1 MELGTGSHAQVVVLV
16 PAHNEEG
23 ALPAALDSLWRQTR
37 RPDRVIVVADNCT
50 DGTVAVAT
58 GAGAE
63 VFETVGNVDKK
74 AGGLNQALS
83 ILLEILTP
91 ADRVLVM
98 DADGVLAPRFVETA
112 LRELGDV
119 SVGAVGGVFW
129 GEPGHG
135 LIGELQRNEYA
146 RYARD
151 IDRKRGRAM
160 VLTGTA
166 TLHRVDLLARVA
178 EARGHALPGPAGLVY
193 DTTALTEDNE
203 ITLAIKTLGYRCV
216 SPADCWV
223 VTEVMPS
230 WRDLWRQRLRWQR
243 GAIENLRAYG
253 LHRVTL
259 PYAVQQAG
267 MGIGVIA
274 MWSFVLLSV
283 LTAGDG
289 MHARPLWLAVGLVF
303 VAERVVTVRR
313 RGARAMILAA
323 VMVVEWAYD
332 LFLQVVLLRSVW
344 DSIRRTEARW
354 HHVASH
360 QSADL
365 RKTHVRTPKHH
376 ADRNHVG
383 RHRRGD
389 PHPCADGGRVRP
401 SVRRTRGTQVAA
413 EASLNRP

>member
-1 MELGTGSHAQVVVLV
+1 MELGTGRHAHIVVLV
-16 PAHNEEG
+16 PAHNEEA
-23 ALPAALDSLWRQTR
+23 ALPAALDSLWQQTR

-50 DGTVAVAT
+50 DGTVALAT

-83 ILLEILTP
+83 VLLPVLTP

-98 DADGVLAPRFVETA
+98 DADGVLAPTFLETA
-112 LRELGDV
+112 LRELADE
-119 SVGAVGGVFW
+119 SVGAVGGIFW

-135 LIGELQRNEYA
+135 LLGELQRNEYA

-151 IDRKRGRAM
+151 IARKNGRAM

-166 TLHRVDLLARVA
+166 TLHRVDVLTRVA
-178 EARGHALPGPAGLVY
+178 AARGHELPGPHGLVY

-203 ITLAIKTLGYRCV
+203 ITLAIKSLGYRCV
-216 SPADCWV
+216 SPEDCWV
-223 VTEVMPS
+223 VTEVMPT

-253 LHRVTL
+253 LNRVTL
-259 PYAVQQAG
+259 PYAVQQLG

-274 MWSFVLLSV
+274 MWSFVLLTV
-283 LTAGDG
+283 LTAGNG
-289 MHARPLWLAVGLVF
+289 LRVQPLWLSVGLIF
-303 VAERVVTVRR
+303 VVERVVTVRR
-313 RGARAMILAA
+313 RGARPMLLAA

-332 LFLQVVLLRSVW
+332 LFLQGVLLRAVW
-344 DSIRRTEARW
+344 DSVRRAEARW
-354 HHVASH
+354 HHVTSFNP
-360 QSADL
+360 L
-365 RKTHVRTPKHH
+365 ITRKPHVRTPKFDLARH
-376 ADRNHVG
+376 HVG

-389 PHPCADGGRVRP
+389 PDPRLDGGRVRTP
-401 SVRRTRGTQVAA
+401 VRRTRGAEVAA
-413 EASLNRP
+413 EASLS

>member
-1 MELGTGSHAQVVVLV
+1 MELGTGIHAQVVVLV
-16 PAHNEEG
+16 PAHNEEA
-23 ALPAALDSLWRQTR
+23 ALPAALDSLWQQTR

-50 DGTVAVAT
+50 DGTVALAT

-83 ILLEILTP
+83 ILLEILAPT
-91 ADRVLVM
+91 DRILVM

-112 LRELGDV
+112 LRELADE
-119 SVGAVGGVFW
+119 SIGAVGGVFW
-129 GEPGHG
+129 GESGHG

-151 IDRKRGRAM
+151 IARKNGRAM

-166 TLHRVDLLARVA
+166 TLHRVDVLSRIAG
-178 EARGHALPGPAGLVY
+178 ARGGELPGPRGLVY

-203 ITLAIKTLGYRCV
+203 ITLAIKSLGYRCV
-216 SPADCWV
+216 SPDDCWV
-223 VTEVMPS
+223 VTEVMPA

-253 LHRVTL
+253 LNRVTL
-259 PYAVQQAG
+259 PYAVQQLG

-274 MWSFVLLSV
+274 MWSFVVLTV

-289 MHARPLWLAVGLVF
+289 LHVQPLWLAVGLLF

-313 RGARAMILAA
+313 RGARPMLLAA
-323 VMVVEWAYD
+323 AMVVEWAYD
-332 LFLQVVLLRSVW
+332 LFLQCVLLRAVW
-344 DSIRRTEARW
+344 DSVRRAEARW
-354 HHVASH
+354 HHVTSF
-360 QSADL
+360 DPL
-365 RKTHVRTPKHH
+365 IKRKPHVRTPKFDL
-376 ADRNHVG
+376 AGRNHVG

-389 PHPCADGGRVRP
+389 PYPRPDGGRVRTP
-401 SVRRTRGTQVAA
+401 VRGTRGAEVAA
-413 EASLNRP
+413 EASLS

>member
-16 PAHNEEG
+16 PAHNEEA
-23 ALPAALDSLWRQTR
+23 ALPAALDSLWGQTR
-37 RPDRVIVVADNCT
+37 RPDRVVVIADNCT
-50 DGTVAVAT
+50 DGTVDVART
-58 GAGAE
+58 AGAE
-63 VFETVGNVDKK
+63 VLETVGNVDKK

-83 ILLEILTP
+83 ILLELLTP

-112 LRELGDV
+112 LRELDDE

-129 GEPGHG
+129 GESGHG
-135 LIGELQRNEYA
+135 VIGELQRNEYA

-166 TLHRVDLLARVA
+166 TLHRVDVLSRVA
-178 EARGHALPGPAGLVY
+178 AARGSALPGPVGLVY

-223 VTEVMPS
+223 VTEVMPT

-253 LHRVTL
+253 LNRVTL

-267 MGIGVIA
+267 MGVGVIA
-274 MWSFVLLSV
+274 MWSFVLLTI
-283 LTAGDG
+283 LTAGNG
-289 MHARPLWLAVGLVF
+289 LHFQPLWLAVGLVF
-303 VAERVVTVRR
+303 VAERVATVRR
-313 RGARAMILAA
+313 RGARAMVLAA

-332 LFLQVVLLRSVW
+332 LFLQLVLLRSVW
-344 DSIRRTEARW
+344 DSIRQAEARW
-354 HHVASH
+354 HHV
-360 QSADL
+360 
-365 RKTHVRTPKHH
+365 TTP
-376 ADRNHVG
+376 V
-383 RHRRGD
+383 
-389 PHPCADGGRVRP
+389 
-401 SVRRTRGTQVAA
+401 S
-413 EASLNRP
+413 